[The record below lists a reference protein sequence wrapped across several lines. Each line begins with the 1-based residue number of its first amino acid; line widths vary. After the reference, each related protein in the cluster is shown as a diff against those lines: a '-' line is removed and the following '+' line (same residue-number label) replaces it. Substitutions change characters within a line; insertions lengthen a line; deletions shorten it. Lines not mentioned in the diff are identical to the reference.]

1 MRRTRSLGP
10 VVSTVLMAL
19 CVAGMAAGGL
29 LALNA
34 PGDVSP
40 RPSGRPSPQLF
51 LAPPPGPAKWSPADS
66 PPRLG
71 SGPPPPGGAVAVP
84 AGPGTPPPIGP

>member
-29 LALNA
+29 LALNPPA
-34 PGDVSP
+34 GDDP
-40 RPSGRPSPQLF
+40 RPPIRPNPQLF
-51 LAPPPGPAKWSPADS
+51 LAPPPGPANWGPGEGAV
-66 PPRLG
+66 
-71 SGPPPPGGAVAVP
+71 GPPGPPGNAMGYP
-84 AGPGTPPPIGP
+84 AAPPTPPPTKP